1 MALDKST
8 GRDMKLRRMLV
19 NGQPQVQAW
28 NDVHWVD
35 IGALPPAA
43 GGPSTALRDHLIAV
57 LRLEQ
62 AQWENL
68 RAMMRSAGPASDGEV
83 MLPFEP
89 RSYRDFMLYEQH
101 VIQSSR
107 GYAKRFMP
115 GAHRVTNAFERIT
128 ARPFPAFRPRRLF
141 YEQPIYYMGN
151 HLNFVSEGATISW
164 PRYTLTLDYE
174 LELGFVIARPLL
186 NAGAAEATAAIGGFV
201 VFNDFSARDVQHA
214 EMASGLG
221 PQKSKHFCNAMSA
234 TIITA
239 DELLPHLGTLKA
251 EVLINDKVV
260 ARCSDRGARYSLGEA
275 LAHVSQDE
283 QLYPGEFFATGTW
296 PNGTALE
303 NGHWL
308 EPGDTISLRIDRVGS
323 LTNIIGPRPI
333 EAGGRP

>member
-1 MALDKST
+1 
-8 GRDMKLRRMLV
+8 MKLRRMLV

-35 IGALPPAA
+35 IGALPPPPGLNPELGAD
-43 GGPSTALRDHLIAV
+43 LLAV

-62 AQWENL
+62 AQQELL
-68 RAMMRSAGPASDGEV
+68 RAAMQSARPASDGEA
-83 MLPFEP
+83 MLPFDP

-115 GAHRVTNAFERIT
+115 GVHRVTSALEWIT
-128 ARPFPAFRPRRLF
+128 ARSFPAFRPRRLF

-151 HLNFVSEGATISW
+151 HLNFATEGATIPW
-164 PRYTLTLDYE
+164 PRYTRALDYE
-174 LELGFVIARPLL
+174 LELGFVIARALL

-221 PQKSKHFCNAMSA
+221 PQKSKHFCNAMSV
-234 TIITA
+234 TVTTA
-239 DELLPHLGTLKA
+239 DELVPHLGTLNA

-260 ARCSDRGARYSLGEA
+260 ARCSDRGPRYSLGEA

-308 EPGDTISLRIDRVGS
+308 EPGDTISLRIGRLGS
-323 LTNIIGPRPI
+323 LTNLIGPRPI
-333 EAGGRP
+333 EVAGRS

>member
-1 MALDKST
+1 LIKAPE
-8 GRDMKLRRMLV
+8 GDMKLRRMLV
-19 NGQPQVQAW
+19 HGQPQVQVW
-28 NDVHWVD
+28 NDGHWVD
-35 IGALPPAA
+35 TGALPPLP
-43 GGPSTALRDHLIAV
+43 GLSHALGADLITV
-57 LRLEQ
+57 LRLQ
-62 AQWENL
+62 QTSWERL
-68 RAMMRSAGPASDGEV
+68 KAAMQSAGPARDGEA

-115 GAHRVTNAFERIT
+115 GVHRVTNAFEML
-128 ARPFPAFRPRRLF
+128 AGRPFPAFRPRRLF
-141 YEQPIYYMGN
+141 YERPIYYMGN
-151 HLNFVSEGATISW
+151 HLNFVTEGTTISW
-164 PRYTLTLDYE
+164 PRYTRALDYE

-186 NAGAAEATAAIGGFV
+186 NAGAAEAQAAIGGFV

-234 TIITA
+234 TVITA
-239 DELLPHLGTLKA
+239 DELLPHLGTLNA

-260 ARCSDRGARYSLGEA
+260 ARCSDRDPRYSLGEA

-333 EAGGRP
+333 EAAGKS

>member
-1 MALDKST
+1 
-8 GRDMKLRRMLV
+8 MKLRRMLV
-19 NGQPQVQAW
+19 YGQPQVQAW

-35 IGALPPAA
+35 IGALTQPAGLSPELGA
-43 GGPSTALRDHLIAV
+43 DLLAV
-57 LRLEQ
+57 LRLQ
-62 AQWENL
+62 QTQWERL
-68 RAMMRSAGPASDGEV
+68 KAAMRSAGPASDGEV
-83 MLPFEP
+83 ILPFEP

-128 ARPFPAFRPRRLF
+128 GRPFPAFRPHRLF
-141 YEQPIYYMGN
+141 YERPIYYMGN
-151 HLNFVSEGATISW
+151 HLNFVTEGATISW
-164 PRYTLTLDYE
+164 PRYTRALDYE

-186 NAGAAEATAAIGGFV
+186 NADAAEASAAIGGFV
-201 VFNDFSARDVQHA
+201 VLNDFSARDVQRS

-239 DELLPHLGTLKA
+239 DELLPHLGTLNA

-260 ARCSDRGARYSLGEA
+260 AQCSDRSPRYSLGEA

-308 EPGDTISLRIDRVGS
+308 EPSDTISLRIDRVGS

-333 EAGGRP
+333 EAGRRS